1 MKKNGI
7 FLYVILIML
16 SATIVTAQPGNVFTI
31 NAGYMNPK
39 NIKGGMFF
47 GFMFGTA
54 IDEAVDIGIGADIFH
69 KSYSERTNVANEEK
83 EGLTT
88 NTYETEV
95 EYTRTMVPLTLAV
108 NVKIP
113 TSAYYGY
120 FIRGSLNYELL
131 FSKEKNYELDKSQ
144 TQRYGGFGWQAAAGL
159 FYHVGSRSTLIADVG
174 YNSCEVGRD
183 VDSSKKGL
191 PTTERVNL
199 SGFGYRLGVS
209 LDLK

>member
-1 MKKNGI
+1 MKNDRI
-7 FLYVILIML
+7 FLLVLIIML
-16 SATIVTAQPGNVFTI
+16 AATIVTAQTGNVFTI
-31 NAGYMNPK
+31 NAGYTNPK

-54 IDEAVDIGIGADIFH
+54 IDEAVDIGFGADIFH
-69 KSYSERTNVANEEK
+69 KSYSERSKVANEEK

-95 EYTRTMVPLTLAV
+95 EYIRTMVPLNLAV

-120 FIRGSLNYELL
+120 FIRGSLNYEFL
-131 FSKEKNYELDKSQ
+131 FSKEKNYEVGNSQ
-144 TQRYGGFGWQAAAGL
+144 SQRYGGFGWQAAAGL
-159 FYHVGSRSTLIADVG
+159 YYHVGSRSTLIADVC
-174 YNSCEVGRD
+174 YNSCEVSRN
-183 VDSSKKGL
+183 VESSTKGL
-191 PTTERVNL
+191 PTTEKVDL
-199 SGFGYRLGVS
+199 SGLGYRLGVS